1 MMNYTSENVILDSPS
16 EDIKFY
22 ISIGINI
29 ILTIF
34 TIISETMGA
43 SKCTK
48 GNGMVDII
56 KKSLS
61 NVRDINDDIK
71 NGIV

>member
-1 MMNYTSENVILDSPS
+1 MNYTSENLILDSPS

-22 ISIGINI
+22 ISIGVNI

-34 TIISETMGA
+34 TIVSETL
-43 SKCTK
+43 SVSTCTK